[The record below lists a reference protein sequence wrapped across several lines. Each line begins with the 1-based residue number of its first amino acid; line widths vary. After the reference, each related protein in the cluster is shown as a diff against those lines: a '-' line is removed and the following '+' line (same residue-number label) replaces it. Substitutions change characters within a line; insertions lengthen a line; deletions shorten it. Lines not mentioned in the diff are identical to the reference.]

1 MSQNNK
7 QIKTRI
13 KSVKNT
19 KKITKSMQLISAVKM
34 QRTVKLLTKS
44 KEYSNLADRFIE
56 KIYIAEDESHQ
67 LLKFGDSDKELLV
80 VITSNR
86 GLCGS
91 YNYNILKKLK
101 EYIADKNV
109 ENLSAV
115 AIGRKGA
122 YTLKKKNIEV
132 LSVYDKLID
141 NPNYEDA
148 RALTEELVNIFL
160 TNKYHKVTLFYTKY
174 ISGFLNEAVFRTL
187 IPLNFEEIDSVQK
200 EREEN
205 SVEFEYE
212 PDRGEILNY
221 LLPKLI
227 EIIFYQS
234 ILESAGSE
242 NSSRMIAMK
251 NATDS
256 ADELTK
262 TLTFELNKNRQRE
275 ITKEVAE
282 IVAGA
287 QGIKLKNQNRS

>member
-1 MSQNNK
+1 
-7 QIKTRI
+7 
-13 KSVKNT
+13 
-19 KKITKSMQLISAVKM
+19 MQLISAVKM